1 MPQAHCLG
9 CKSKQEMVE
18 AVTTETKKGQP
29 MLKGKCGKCGR
40 AINVFVAKAAAAAA

>member
-9 CKSKQEMVE
+9 CKSKQEMVD
-18 AVTTETKKGQP
+18 AVKAETKKGQP

-40 AINVFVAKAAAAAA
+40 AINVFVAKGA